1 MKENGK
7 SPISLL
13 ASAGFG
19 LAFAGATF
27 AGTSFPANPAR
38 ALVVYD
44 PTNYSQNLLTAA
56 RTLQS
61 VNNQIRS
68 LQNEAQS
75 LINEA
80 KNLTTIGFPELQEIT
95 RTLQQIDVLMGQAQ
109 GVRFQVS
116 TLNQQFRQLY
126 PMGGSALSL
135 NAQVTAARNRLDNE
149 MSAFEHT
156 MSVQAQVVENVQA
169 DTAALAALIDR
180 SQGAEGSLQAAQAT
194 NQLLALTAKQQFQI
208 QQLLA
213 AQYRADALARASRAQ
228 ATSDAD
234 AATTKF
240 LGNGTGYTPN

>member
-1 MKENGK
+1 MKVNAM
-7 SPISLL
+7 PRIPLL
-13 ASAGFG
+13 AATG
-19 LAFAGATF
+19 LGVTIAGATLV
-27 AGTSFPANPAR
+27 GTGLPASAAH

-56 RTLQS
+56 RTLQT

-80 KNLTTIGFPELQEIT
+80 KNLTKIGFPELQALT
-95 RTLQQIDVLMGQAQ
+95 QTLQQIDVLMGQAQ
-109 GVRFQVS
+109 GIRFQVS

-126 PMGGSALSL
+126 PLGGSGLSL
-135 NAQVTAARNRLDNE
+135 NAQVRAARSRLDNE
-149 MSAFEHT
+149 MNAFEHT
-156 MSVQAQVVENVQA
+156 MTVQAQVVENVQS
-169 DTAALAALIDR
+169 DSAALAALVDR
-180 SQGAEGSLQAAQAT
+180 SQGAEGALQVAQAT

-213 AQYRADALARASRAQ
+213 AQYRADALSRASRAQ
-228 ATSDAD
+228 AASDAD
-234 AATTKF
+234 AATTTF

>member
-1 MKENGK
+1 MKVNAK
-7 SPISLL
+7 SRIPLL
-13 ASAGFG
+13 AATGLG
-19 LAFAGATF
+19 LAIT
-27 AGTSFPANPAR
+27 GTALVGTGIPSNPAQ

-56 RTLQS
+56 RTLQT

-68 LQNEAQS
+68 LQNEARS
-75 LINEA
+75 LLNEA
-80 KNLTTIGFPELQEIT
+80 QNLKTIGFPELQALT
-95 RTLQQIDVLMGQAQ
+95 QTLQQIDGLMGQAQ

-126 PMGGSALSL
+126 PMGGGGLSL
-135 NAQVTAARNRLDNE
+135 NAQVRAARSRLDNE

-156 MSVQAQVVENVQA
+156 MTVQAQVVENVQS
-169 DTAALAALIDR
+169 DTAALAALVDR
-180 SQGAEGSLQAAQAT
+180 SQSAEGALQAAQAT

-228 ATSDAD
+228 AASDA
-234 AATTKF
+234 AAAATKF
-240 LGNGTGYTPN
+240 LGDGTGYTPN